1 MSVSDWQPI
10 VPGAGEAQEVA
21 RLLLSLADDPADV
34 RTQRGGSE
42 FLVPPY
48 LAARFTEPEADPK
61 PKPKRQPRAR
71 RTKGSES

>member
-1 MSVSDWQPI
+1 MTRDWQPI

-21 RLLLSLADDPADV
+21 RLLLALADDPAHV

-48 LAARFTEPEADPK
+48 LAARFTEPEPEPK
-61 PKPKRQPRAR
+61 PKTTRPRAR
-71 RTKGSES
+71 RSSKESGS

>member
-1 MSVSDWQPI
+1 MSEWQPI

-21 RLLLSLADDPADV
+21 RLLLALADDPAHV

-48 LAARFTEPEADPK
+48 LAEKFTEPEPK
-61 PKPKRQPRAR
+61 PKTTKPRAR
-71 RTKGSES
+71 RTNKGSES

>member
-1 MSVSDWQPI
+1 MTNWQPI

-21 RLLLSLADDPADV
+21 RLLLSLADDPAHV

-48 LAARFTEPEADPK
+48 LAERFTQPEPEPET
-61 PKPKRQPRAR
+61 KPKRQPRAR

>member
-1 MSVSDWQPI
+1 VTDWQPI

-21 RLLLSLADDPADV
+21 RLLLALADDPAHV

-48 LAARFTEPEADPK
+48 LAARFTEPEPK
-61 PKPKRQPRAR
+61 PKTTKPRAR
-71 RTKGSES
+71 RTKESGS

>member
-1 MSVSDWQPI
+1 MTEWQPI

-21 RLLLSLADDPADV
+21 RLLLALADDPAHV

-48 LAARFTEPEADPK
+48 LAEKFVQPEPEPEK
-61 PKPKRQPRAR
+61 PKTTKPRAR
-71 RTKGSES
+71 RSSKESGS

>member
-1 MSVSDWQPI
+1 MTARGWQPI

-21 RLLLSLADDPADV
+21 RLLLRLADDPAHV

-48 LAARFTEPEADPK
+48 LAARFTEPEPDPK

-71 RTKGSES
+71 RTKESGS

>member
-1 MSVSDWQPI
+1 MSDWQPI

-21 RLLLSLADDPADV
+21 RLLLALADDPAHV

-48 LAARFTEPEADPK
+48 LAERFTQPEPE
-61 PKPKRQPRAR
+61 KPKRQPRAR